1 MKKVIVKNLEDIQTH
16 GAQMEDPAAWIAEC
30 VASDAWGKKE
40 RLVLHKDEPMSEVY
54 DEADVLEEVDVVMSP
69 EIPAVMNDAGEIVQ
83 EAIPA
88 VVKKHVKL
96 RAQYTVEI
104 VDVTAEHE
112 LAQVIAARKAEYPS
126 PEEFMNAYFDGGEAA
141 LDALR
146 ASRLSIKAK
155 YPKP

>member
-1 MKKVIVKNLEDIQTH
+1 MKKVIIKNLEGVQTH
-16 GAQMEDPAAWIAEC
+16 GAQMEDPTAWIADC
-30 VASDAWGKKE
+30 VEHDYWGKKE
-40 RLVLHKDEPMSEVY
+40 RLVPQDEPH
-54 DEADVLEEVDVVMSP
+54 EASDVLEEVDVVMSP

-83 EAIPA
+83 EAVPA

-112 LAQVIAARKAEYPS
+112 LAQVIAARKTEYPS
-126 PEEFMNAYFDGGEAA
+126 AEEFLNAFFDGGDEA
-141 LDALR
+141 LEELR
-146 ASRLSIKAK
+146 QKRLAIKAK

>member
-1 MKKVIVKNLEDIQTH
+1 
-16 GAQMEDPAAWIAEC
+16 
-30 VASDAWGKKE
+30 
-40 RLVLHKDEPMSEVY
+40 
-54 DEADVLEEVDVVMSP
+54 MSP

-83 EAIPA
+83 EAVPA

-126 PEEFMNAYFDGGEAA
+126 AEDFLNAFFDGGDEA
-141 LDALR
+141 LEELR
-146 ASRLSIKAK
+146 QKRLAIKAK
-155 YPKP
+155 HPKP